1 MTDSIVKQSVP
12 GISRRW
18 RLPAVITRLG
28 LAASLMA
35 VSNTGLSAAPASQT
49 EGQPAPTALNTSAV
63 VEGLKNWWN
72 GKKVTGD
79 WFGLR
84 EPVADNGITLGGT
97 WRGLYFGIA
106 DSANG
111 SGNAFT
117 QELLF
122 SGRVDFLKLTKA
134 QTLDGLAGFIEGRW
148 REPGYNANPNNI
160 VGGSP
165 LFNPSRF
172 SGGLGW
178 RLVTFGL
185 TYTTPELFGVEDLVT
200 VTGGWLRPQREFIN
214 QPLSGLFAN
223 NAMAVA
229 KGLGGNIPFS
239 ASFSSWGG
247 TLLVEPADW
256 QYTKL
261 GLFMS
266 YPEATQS
273 SNNGL
278 MFQGYTPDPSQ
289 NGFFF
294 MGESGFTPKI
304 GPDKLAGRYA
314 FGTYFYEEDNPQF
327 GTSKYGFYWQADQ
340 MLYREPSGGEKLSD
354 QGLSLFSLA
363 TFAPNGYNNNYPFYF
378 QSGLVYEGLIP
389 SRDRDQLMFGIAFGQ
404 YSDKVQDAA
413 RNNKNKKTKKSQPL
427 PVPGNTTFLE
437 AGYRIKVSGWSY
449 VQPFV
454 QYIVQPNGTTAVAN
468 ATILGLF
475 IGTEF

>member
-1 MTDSIVKQSVP
+1 MTKPIVKKPVLGSL
-12 GISRRW
+12 RRKAI
-18 RLPAVITRLG
+18 RATLLPTSLILG
-28 LAASLMA
+28 LLHTGQLELAAAQVAKQAPNPPSARSEGSL
-35 VSNTGLSAAPASQT
+35 
-49 EGQPAPTALNTSAV
+49 E
-63 VEGLKNWWN
+63 KWWT

-84 EPVADNGITLGGT
+84 ETVADNGLTLGGT

-111 SGNAFT
+111 SGSVFT
-117 QELLF
+117 QELVF

-134 QTLDGLAGFIEGRW
+134 QTLDGLAGFVEGRW

-160 VGGSP
+160 VEASN

-178 RLVTFGL
+178 RMVTFGL
-185 TYTTPELFGVEDLVT
+185 TYTAPELFGVEDLVT
-200 VTGGWLRPQREFIN
+200 VTAGWLRPQREFVN

-247 TLLVEPADW
+247 TLLVEPVDW

-266 YPEATQS
+266 YPEATLS

-278 MFQGYTPDPSQ
+278 MFQGYAPDLSQ
-289 NGFFF
+289 NGLFF
-294 MGESGFTPKI
+294 MGETGLTPAI
-304 GPDKLAGRYA
+304 GPDKLPGRYA
-314 FGTYFYEEDNPQF
+314 FGTYFYGEDNKQF

-340 MLYREPSGGEKLSD
+340 MLYREPSIGGDKLGE

-378 QSGLVYEGLIP
+378 QSGLVYQGLVP
-389 SRDRDQLMFGIAFGQ
+389 SRESDQLMFGIAFGE
-404 YSDKVQDAA
+404 YSAKTVQSAQ
-413 RNNKNKKTKKSQPL
+413 RKGKPSPS
-427 PVPGNTTFLE
+427 NTTFLE
-437 AGYRIKVSGWSY
+437 AGYRIKANGWSY
-449 VQPFV
+449 VQPFA

-475 IGTEF
+475 VGVEF

>member
-18 RLPAVITRLG
+18 RLPTDITRLG

-35 VSNTGLSAAPASQT
+35 VSHTVLSAAPASQT
-49 EGQPAPTALNTSAV
+49 EVQPAPTALNTSAV

-84 EPVADNGITLGGT
+84 EPVADNGITIGGT
-97 WRGLYFGIA
+97 WRALYFGIA
-106 DSANG
+106 DSVNG

-117 QELLF
+117 QELVF

-148 REPGYNANPNNI
+148 REPGYDANPNNI
-160 VGGSP
+160 VEASN

-200 VTGGWLRPQREFIN
+200 VTGGWIRPQREFIN

-247 TLLVEPADW
+247 TLLVEPVDW

-266 YPEATQS
+266 YPEATLS

-278 MFQGYTPDPSQ
+278 MFQGYTPDPSE
-289 NGFFF
+289 NGLFF
-294 MGESGFTPKI
+294 MGETGFTPKI

-340 MLYREPSGGEKLSD
+340 MLYREPSVGEKLSE

-389 SRDRDQLMFGIAFGQ
+389 SRDRDQLMFGIAFGE
-404 YSDKVQDAA
+404 YSERNVNAA
-413 RNNKNKKTKKSQPL
+413 KRRKRPTPS
-427 PVPGNTTFLE
+427 NTTFLE
-437 AGYRIKVSGWSY
+437 AGYRIKANGWSY

-454 QYIVQPNGTTAVAN
+454 QYIAQPNGTTAVAN

-475 IGTEF
+475 VGVEF

>member
-1 MTDSIVKQSVP
+1 MTKPIVKKPVQEF
-12 GISRRW
+12 GRRK
-18 RLPAVITRLG
+18 AVRATLTRVG
-28 LAASLMA
+28 MALALLH
-35 VSNTGLSAAPASQT
+35 TTQLELSAAQVEKQT
-49 EGQPAPTALNTSAV
+49 QTPNAAQSEGAL
-63 VEGLKNWWN
+63 EKWWN

-84 EPVADNGITLGGT
+84 EPVADNGIAIGGT
-97 WRGLYFGIA
+97 WRALYFGIA
-106 DSANG
+106 DSVNG

-117 QELLF
+117 QELVF
-122 SGRVDFLKLTKA
+122 SGRVDVLKLTKA

-160 VGGSP
+160 VEASN

-247 TLLVEPADW
+247 TLLVEPVDW

-266 YPEATQS
+266 YPEATLS

-278 MFQGYTPDPSQ
+278 MFQGYAPDPSE
-289 NGFFF
+289 NGLFF
-294 MGESGFTPKI
+294 MGETGFTPKI

-340 MLYREPSGGEKLSD
+340 MLYREPSVGEKLSE

-389 SRDRDQLMFGIAFGQ
+389 SRDRDQLMFGIAFGE
-404 YSDKVQDAA
+404 YSERNVNAA
-413 RNNKNKKTKKSQPL
+413 KRRKRPTPS
-427 PVPGNTTFLE
+427 NTTFLE
-437 AGYRIKVSGWSY
+437 AGYRIKANGWSY

-454 QYIVQPNGTTAVAN
+454 QYIAQPNGTTAVAN

-475 IGTEF
+475 VGVEF

>member
-1 MTDSIVKQSVP
+1 MTNLIKIKTVREKSALLRARVRGAVFALVFSLAVFASASQGSAGTHGPAGPDSNPSQN
-12 GISRRW
+12 
-18 RLPAVITRLG
+18 A
-28 LAASLMA
+28 LAA
-35 VSNTGLSAAPASQT
+35 
-49 EGQPAPTALNTSAV
+49 
-63 VEGLKNWWN
+63 WWN
-72 GKKVTGD
+72 GKKLTGD
-79 WFGLR
+79 WLSLR
-84 EPVADNGITLGGT
+84 EPVADRGITLGGT

-106 DSANG
+106 DSATG

-117 QELLF
+117 QELVF

-134 QTLDGLAGFIEGRW
+134 QTFDGLAGFIEGRW
-148 REPGYNANPNNI
+148 REPGYSANPNNI
-160 VGGSP
+160 VQASN

-178 RLVTFGL
+178 RLVTFGM
-185 TYTTPELFGVEDLVT
+185 TYTTPELFGLEDLVT

-239 ASFSSWGG
+239 ASFSTWGG

-266 YPEATQS
+266 YPEATSS

-278 MFQGYTPDPSQ
+278 MFQGYAPDPSQ

-304 GPDKLAGRYA
+304 GSAKLAGRYA
-314 FGTYFYEEDNPQF
+314 FGAYFYEEDNERF
-327 GTSKYGFYWQADQ
+327 GTNKYGFYWQADQ
-340 MLYREPSGGEKLSD
+340 MLYREPSVGGKLGE

-363 TFAPNGYNNNYPFYF
+363 TFAPDGYNNNYPFYF

-389 SRDRDQLMFGIAFGQ
+389 ARDRDQLMLGIAFGE
-404 YSDKVQDAA
+404 YSEKNVQAA
-413 RNNKNKKTKKSQPL
+413 QADGEPAPT
-427 PVPGNTTFLE
+427 NTTLLE

-454 QYIVQPNGTTAVAN
+454 QYIAQPNGTTAVAN

-475 IGTEF
+475 VGVEF

>member
-1 MTDSIVKQSVP
+1 MTSSIKIQTVRRDS
-12 GISRRW
+12 
-18 RLPAVITRLG
+18 LF
-28 LAASLMA
+28 LAAAVKRAVFGLTLSLA
-35 VSNTGLSAAPASQT
+35 VFGSAFHGIAGATAPASPDNTREQS
-49 EGQPAPTALNTSAV
+49 ALAA
-63 VEGLKNWWN
+63 WWN
-72 GKKVTGD
+72 GKGVTGD
-79 WFGLR
+79 WLGARPFIAG
-84 EPVADNGITLGGT
+84 NGVTLGGT
-97 WRGLYFGIA
+97 WRGIFFGIL
-106 DSANG
+106 DSENG

-117 QELLF
+117 QELVF

-148 REPGYNANPNNI
+148 REPGYDANPNNI
-160 VGGSP
+160 VEASN
-165 LFNPSRF
+165 LFNPSRI

-185 TYTTPELFGVEDLVT
+185 TYKTPELLGVENLVT
-200 VTGGWLRPQREFIN
+200 LTAGWLRPQREFVQ

-247 TLLVEPADW
+247 TLLVEPVKW

-266 YPEATQS
+266 YPEATLS

-278 MFQGYTPDPSQ
+278 MFQGYTPDPSE
-289 NGFFF
+289 NGLFF
-294 MGESGFTPKI
+294 MGESGFTPEI
-304 GPDKLAGRYA
+304 GSSRLPGRYA
-314 FGTYFYEEDNPQF
+314 FGTYFYQEDNPQF
-327 GTSKYGFYWQADQ
+327 GTNKYGFYWQADQ
-340 MLYREPSGGEKLSD
+340 MLYREPSVSSDKLNS

-389 SRDRDQLMFGIAFGQ
+389 SRDRDQVLLGIAFGE
-404 YSDKVQDAA
+404 YSEKNVKAA
-413 RNNKNKKTKKSQPL
+413 QRRRRPAPS
-427 PVPGNTTFLE
+427 NTTFLE
-437 AGYRIKVSGWSY
+437 AGYRIKLNGWSF
-449 VQPFV
+449 VQPFA

-468 ATILGLF
+468 AAILGLF
-475 IGTEF
+475 MGVDF

>member
-1 MTDSIVKQSVP
+1 MTDSIKIKTVRRDVTSP
-12 GISRRW
+12 GAAAKR
-18 RLPAVITRLG
+18 AVFG
-28 LAASLMA
+28 LALTLAAFGSVTNGLAGAS
-35 VSNTGLSAAPASQT
+35 APAKPENANAQD
-49 EGQPAPTALNTSAV
+49 ALAA
-63 VEGLKNWWN
+63 WWK
-72 GKKVTGD
+72 GKGVTGD
-79 WFGLR
+79 WLGAR
-84 EPVADNGITLGGT
+84 PVIADNGITLGGT
-97 WRGLYFGIA
+97 WRGIFFGIL
-106 DSANG
+106 DSENG

-117 QELLF
+117 QELVF

-160 VGGSP
+160 VEGSN
-165 LFNPSRF
+165 LFNPSRI

-185 TYTTPELFGVEDLVT
+185 TYKTPELFGVENLVT
-200 VTGGWLRPQREFIN
+200 LTAGWFRPQREFIN

-247 TLLVEPADW
+247 TLLVEPVKW

-266 YPEATQS
+266 YPEATLS

-278 MFQGYTPDPSQ
+278 MFQGYTPDPSE
-289 NGFFF
+289 NGLFFL
-294 MGESGFTPKI
+294 GETGFTPEI
-304 GPDKLAGRYA
+304 GSSRLPGRYA
-314 FGTYFYEEDNPQF
+314 FGTYFYQEDNPQF

-340 MLYREPSGGEKLSD
+340 MLFREPSAGSDKLNS

-389 SRDRDQLMFGIAFGQ
+389 SRDRDQLLFGIAFGE
-404 YSDKVQDAA
+404 YSEKNVKAA
-413 RNNKNKKTKKSQPL
+413 QRRRRPAPSD
-427 PVPGNTTFLE
+427 TTFLE
-437 AGYRIKVSGWSY
+437 AGYRIKLSGWSF
-449 VQPFV
+449 VQPFA

-468 ATILGLF
+468 AAVLGLF
-475 IGTEF
+475 MGVDF

>member
-1 MTDSIVKQSVP
+1 MTDSIVKQSVHRTFRHR
-12 GISRRW
+12 GLRT
-18 RLPAVITRLG
+18 AMARLG
-28 LAASLMA
+28 LAAALMA
-35 VSNTGLSAAPASQT
+35 VSHTGLSAAPASQT

-84 EPVADNGITLGGT
+84 EPVADNGITIGGT
-97 WRGLYFGIA
+97 WRALYFGIA
-106 DSANG
+106 DSVNG

-117 QELLF
+117 QELVF

-148 REPGYNANPNNI
+148 REPGYDANPNNI
-160 VGGSP
+160 VEASN

-200 VTGGWLRPQREFIN
+200 VTGGWIRPQREFIN

-247 TLLVEPADW
+247 TLLVEPVDW

-266 YPEATQS
+266 YPEATLS

-278 MFQGYTPDPSQ
+278 MFQGYTPDPSE
-289 NGFFF
+289 NGLFF
-294 MGESGFTPKI
+294 MGETGFTPKI

-340 MLYREPSGGEKLSD
+340 MLYREPSVGEKLSE

-389 SRDRDQLMFGIAFGQ
+389 SRDRDQLMFGIAFGE
-404 YSDKVQDAA
+404 YSERNVNAA
-413 RNNKNKKTKKSQPL
+413 KRRKRPTPS
-427 PVPGNTTFLE
+427 NTTFLE
-437 AGYRIKVSGWSY
+437 AGYRIKANGWSY

-454 QYIVQPNGTTAVAN
+454 QYIAQPNGTTAVAN

-475 IGTEF
+475 VGVEF

>member
-1 MTDSIVKQSVP
+1 MTKPIVKKPVQEF
-12 GISRRW
+12 GRRK
-18 RLPAVITRLG
+18 AVRATLTRVG
-28 LAASLMA
+28 MALALLH
-35 VSNTGLSAAPASQT
+35 TTQLELSAAQVEKQT
-49 EGQPAPTALNTSAV
+49 QTPNAAQSEGAL
-63 VEGLKNWWN
+63 EKWWN

-84 EPVADNGITLGGT
+84 EPVADNGITIGGT
-97 WRGLYFGIA
+97 WRALYFGIA
-106 DSANG
+106 DSVNG

-117 QELLF
+117 QELVF

-134 QTLDGLAGFIEGRW
+134 QTLDGLAGFIEARW
-148 REPGYNANPNNI
+148 REPGYDANPNNI
-160 VGGSP
+160 VEASN

-200 VTGGWLRPQREFIN
+200 VTGGWIRPQREFIN

-266 YPEATQS
+266 YPEATLS

-289 NGFFF
+289 NGLFF
-294 MGESGFTPKI
+294 MGETGFTPKI

-314 FGTYFYEEDNPQF
+314 FGTYFYEEDNERF
-327 GTSKYGFYWQADQ
+327 GTNKYGFYWQADQ
-340 MLYREPSGGEKLSD
+340 MLYREPSGGEKLSE

-389 SRDRDQLMFGIAFGQ
+389 SRDRDQLMVGIAFGE
-404 YSDKVQDAA
+404 YSEKNVQAA
-413 RNNKNKKTKKSQPL
+413 QTAGG
-427 PVPGNTTFLE
+427 PVPSNTTFLE
-437 AGYRIKVSGWSY
+437 AGYRIKVNGWSY
-449 VQPFV
+449 IQPFV
-454 QYIVQPNGTTAVAN
+454 QYIAQPNGTTAVAN

-475 IGTEF
+475 VGVEF